1 MLLVKFRKGDLVI
14 VDESG
19 KAAKYEILSIVSSS
33 RTKNLDGCY
42 EAKNVI
48 TGAKKTIM
56 EEDILRLA
64 TPVDSSADLFPK

>member
-1 MLLVKFRKGDLVI
+1 MVKFRKGDLVM
-14 VDESG
+14 VDERG

-33 RTKNLDGCY
+33 RAKNLDGCY